1 MLPKTEIGGQR
12 CSLDKKNT
20 LPVYYRRSL
29 YVQNEYVE
37 SFFSI
42 NWIEENMNAVWIKV
56 FCEAGEKNVGERK
69 HIEKMIFLNEQD
81 ITG

>member
-37 SFFSI
+37 SFFFSI
-42 NWIEENMNAVWIKV
+42 NWIEENMNAV
-56 FCEAGEKNVGERK
+56 
-69 HIEKMIFLNEQD
+69 
-81 ITG
+81 